1 MLCLMKSPRVRDK
14 LLTEIDQAIL
24 EHKIPF
30 GLSEVIT
37 DSQARKLPY
46 LQAVIKEVG
55 PSSFSQMNKL

>member
-14 LLTEIDQAIL
+14 LLTEIDQAML
-24 EHKIPF
+24 EHKIPSGF
-30 GLSEVIT
+30 SEVIA

-55 PSSFSQMNKL
+55 QSSLST